1 MSARRRHRVRDRLG
15 RFAPRRG
22 RLTERLAGRLGPR
35 GGRLTERLM
44 GRLGPRGGR
53 LAGRLERAA
62 RHALVV
68 TVAALRSDLARRLG
82 RLVLVAWALAVAVVL
97 LYQHGDTPA
106 ALARPGQAGGM
117 AGDVRAAPVAPGTS
131 AARAATA
138 TPPTPAA
145 PAGGAGPATPAGP
158 KAAAPSPSTSA
169 APAGPKAAAPP
180 AKPARPADVATAWY
194 AARDHLPAG
203 KVRALQQDVVSR
215 REVRVLVLADRG
227 NGKLDTAL
235 VTVRR
240 DAAGRWRVP

>member
-1 MSARRRHRVRDRLG
+1 MSARRRHQVRDRLG

-22 RLTERLAGRLGPR
+22 RLTGE
-35 GGRLTERLM
+35 LM
-44 GRLGPRGGR
+44 GRLGPRAGR

-62 RHALVV
+62 RHGLVV

-97 LYQHGDTPA
+97 LYQHGDRPA
-106 ALARPGQAGGM
+106 ALARPGQVAGAAGG
-117 AGDVRAAPVAPGTS
+117 ATGAPASSP
-131 AARAATA
+131 ARAATV
-138 TPPTPAA
+138 TRS
-145 PAGGAGPATPAGP
+145 GP
-158 KAAAPSPSTSA
+158 KAAAPAT
-169 APAGPKAAAPP
+169 PATPKAAATP
-180 AKPARPADVATAWY
+180 AKPPRPAEVAAAWY

-227 NGKLDTAL
+227 DGKLDTAL

-240 DAAGRWRVP
+240 DAAGRWSVP

>member
-1 MSARRRHRVRDRLG
+1 MSARRRHQVRDHLG

-22 RLTERLAGRLGPR
+22 RLTGELVGRLGPR
-35 GGRLTERLM
+35 A
-44 GRLGPRGGR
+44 GR

-62 RHALVV
+62 RHGLVV
-68 TVAALRSDLARRLG
+68 MAAALRSDLARRLG

-97 LYQHGDTPA
+97 LYQHGDSPA
-106 ALARPGQAGGM
+106 ALARPGQVTGVAGET
-117 AGDVRAAPVAPGTS
+117 AAAPATS
-131 AARAATA
+131 TARAAT
-138 TPPTPAA
+138 
-145 PAGGAGPATPAGP
+145 ATPAGP
-158 KAAAPSPSTSA
+158 KAAAPA
-169 APAGPKAAAPP
+169 VPKAAAT
-180 AKPARPADVATAWY
+180 PARPPRPAEVAAAWY

-240 DAAGRWRVP
+240 DAAGRWSVP